1 MAEKT
6 SGTCE
11 HCKQSFNYRLCHSG
25 FGDCSYAYCDQCG
38 MTAILDYWDK
48 KIPKWPVGCPR
59 HQEICVELERHIKP
73 CVCGGAFRK
82 GASPRCPRCGVVL
95 APEAATAYIEMKCAR
110 HEEGMELAKK
120 LAWHVSHR
128 HGEPARGKQSQDGL
142 APISEQVA
150 LKSPISRLSIPLDC
164 TTVSAP
170 LNQSVVW

>member
-1 MAEKT
+1 MHRVYQDLSTPFAVLYSLLMAEKT

-95 APEAATAYIEMKCAR
+95 APEAATAYIEMNAP
-110 HEEGMELAKK
+110 GTKK
-120 LAWHVSHR
+120 GWSWQRNWHGTYHIVIENR
-128 HGEPARGKQSQDGL
+128 LVENN
-142 APISEQVA
+142 
-150 LKSPISRLSIPLDC
+150 LKTD
-164 TTVSAP
+164 
-170 LNQSVVW
+170 